1 MTHDPLCPVAYTEAE
16 IYWRTKCPYCRQ
28 IAKVREDMLAKC
40 IAAVET
46 MTEDINATVWVE
58 RFYEDEND
66 PEKITLMISL
76 DETLE
81 AMRALLQ
88 EMP

>member
-1 MTHDPLCPVAYTEAE
+1 MSLDDWNDGWLEG
-16 IYWRTKCPYCRQ
+16 Q
-28 IAKVREDMLAKC
+28 QDMLAKC

-46 MTEDINATVWVE
+46 MTEDIDATVWVE

-81 AMRALLQ
+81 AMRALLK
-88 EMP
+88 EKT